1 MSTFVVGILVFVF
14 LAVMVAVASLF
25 SVLPDSDA
33 DLLGDLKN
41 RNDRKKLKC
50 PSEKHVTR

>member
-25 SVLPDSDA
+25 SVLPDSGA

-50 PSEKHVTR
+50 SSEKHVTR